1 MLLTIEEAKLFLRV
15 DYDDE
20 DNLIDLLINNAE
32 IYLKDA
38 IDDYDSKI
46 SNENFKNKAKLAMLV
61 LISNWYDNRDF
72 TEFKVDE
79 KVRYTIQS
87 LIQQM
92 KYGYYGDEDEIQE

>member
-1 MLLTIEEAKLFLRV
+1 MLSLDDVKNFIRV
-15 DYDDE
+15 DYDDD
-20 DNLIDLLINNAE
+20 DNLINLLIDNAE

-46 SNENFKNKAKLAMLV
+46 KNERFQNKARLAMLV

-72 TEFKVDE
+72 AEFKVDE
-79 KVRYTIQS
+79 KVRYTIHS

-92 KYGYYGDEDEIQE
+92 KHGNYGDNNEI

>member
-1 MLLTIEEAKLFLRV
+1 MLSLDDVKNFIRV
-15 DYDDE
+15 DYDDD
-20 DNLIDLLINNAE
+20 DNLINLLIDNAE

-46 SNENFKNKAKLAMLV
+46 KNERFQNKARLAMLV

-72 TEFKVDE
+72 AEFKVDE
-79 KVRYTIQS
+79 KVRYTIHS

-92 KYGYYGDEDEIQE
+92 KHGYYGDNNEV